1 MLPRDE
7 SRWCRIESVDGNR
20 ELLEAEISGRR
31 GGTERGVKFLKGTAP
46 PCLVV

>member
-20 ELLEAEISGRR
+20 ELLRTSWSRGDWRRKSLGGGAGRSG
-31 GGTERGVKFLKGTAP
+31 VSNF
-46 PCLVV
+46 